1 MRSSKFEIQSW
12 NLELS
17 LSLWNLDTLQSSI
30 CPPTLNFT
38 LELRANFGHHKLGPN
53 RQKKKIAR
61 DPPMQSLFLR
71 RTSIAQSRSFQ
82 QVLGGLGRTSGGLGD
97 ALGETWAKLAKK
109 KKSRG
114 TPLYNAFFEKEKHRR
129 VSRFFEP
136 TSKAR
141 ILDTAPE
148 PHYSRL

>member
-1 MRSSKFEIQSW
+1 
-12 NLELS
+12 
-17 LSLWNLDTLQSSI
+17 
-30 CPPTLNFT
+30 
-38 LELRANFGHHKLGPN
+38 
-53 RQKKKIAR
+53 
-61 DPPMQSLFLR
+61 MQSLFLR

-109 KKSRG
+109 KSRG
-114 TPLYNAFFEKEKHRR
+114 TPLYNAFFEKEKQRS
-129 VSRFFEP
+129 VSRVFGP